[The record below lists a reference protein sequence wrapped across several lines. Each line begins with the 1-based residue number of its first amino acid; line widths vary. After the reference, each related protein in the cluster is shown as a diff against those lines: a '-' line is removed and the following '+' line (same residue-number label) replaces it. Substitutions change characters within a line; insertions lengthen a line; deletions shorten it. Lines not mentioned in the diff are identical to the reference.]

1 MLLLS
6 FKTCLQIV
14 SKFLV
19 QVKWKDSY
27 HFSPVQS
34 SFFNTM
40 SWFWKLLE
48 KKKPPKPRLSKRTG
62 TICSDRGKHQG
73 ISAALLSIEVHS
85 QLQTAHN
92 LSRCSHGAV
101 KTNNKKMV
109 VEWDSFSWAKAHCI
123 GEEQVPALGWGG
135 PGAMA
140 QPRLGSTEPWG
151 LSPPSM
157 LKHFGLKYLV
167 CISCWNFASM
177 PHLFNHHFP

>member
-19 QVKWKDSY
+19 QVMWKDSY
-27 HFSPVQS
+27 HFSPVQGS
-34 SFFNTM
+34 LSIQWADSGN
-40 SWFWKLLE
+40 FWG
-48 KKKPPKPRLSKRTG
+48 KKKTQKPRLSKGTG
-62 TICSDRGKHQG
+62 TICSDRGEHQG

-101 KTNNKKMV
+101 ETNNKKMV

-123 GEEQVPALGWGG
+123 GEEQVPAVAGEGLGPWLSPGWAALS
-135 PGAMA
+135 PGACLHQA
-140 QPRLGSTEPWG
+140 
-151 LSPPSM
+151 
-157 LKHFGLKYLV
+157 
-167 CISCWNFASM
+167 CWNILA
-177 PHLFNHHFP
+177 

>member
-6 FKTCLQIV
+6 FKICLQIV
-14 SKFLV
+14 SKFLEV
-19 QVKWKDSY
+19 VWKDSC
-27 HFSPVQS
+27 HFSPVQGS
-34 SFFNTM
+34 SFNTM
-40 SWFWKLLE
+40 SWFWKLLG
-48 KKKPPKPRLSKRTG
+48 KKKKTKTQKPGLSKGTG
-62 TICSDRGKHQG
+62 TICLDKSKHQG

-101 KTNNKKMV
+101 ETNNKKMV

-123 GEEQVPALGWGG
+123 GEEQVPAVGWGV
-135 PGAMA
+135 PGAVA

-157 LKHFGLKYLV
+157 LKHFGLKSYMCLLLKF
-167 CISCWNFASM
+167 CQHAPFI
-177 PHLFNHHFP
+177 